1 MLQVCCVEYQA
12 HWINVRICCLL
23 LLSCSI
29 VYLGEFQFCL
39 IFIFRVSLSLQPVQK
54 HVLILCILLLLFFL
68 ILWALPSLPGRRF
81 SDFYGITKTTKT
93 TRKTFGTQ
101 FYDMVEFHFQCEDD
115 NISSKKNFSSNFC
128 FSLCLLLLI
137 LCFYS
142 HRTHRPFMLTLS
154 PYSVHATNLR
164 EADWIALRQKT
175 HIILLE
181 KSKIWNSGKVTKEKV
196 FIRD

>member
-1 MLQVCCVEYQA
+1 MFWFCVFCCYFFFNFVVSAKLTGPE
-12 HWINVRICCLL
+12 
-23 LLSCSI
+23 
-29 VYLGEFQFCL
+29 
-39 IFIFRVSLSLQPVQK
+39 IFR
-54 HVLILCILLLLFFL
+54 FL
-68 ILWALPSLPGRRF
+68 W
-81 SDFYGITKTTKT
+81 DNENDTQT

-175 HIILLE
+175 HILLLE
-181 KSKIWNSGKVTKEKV
+181 KSKNLEFRKSNKRKSLHSWLEKTNHPAAAAATSATKWMILWVYDRLKWLE
-196 FIRD
+196 